1 MGCGLPF
8 SMSKDH
14 FLLTAAEA
22 LPNYRLHLTYADG
35 QNFEMDLSD
44 WINTTQ
50 ALAALKDKALF
61 A

>member
-1 MGCGLPF
+1 
-8 SMSKDH
+8 MSKDH